1 MFTALVS
8 CVQCADVRLGD
19 DGRAL
24 CLSVEAV
31 HRVSLLIRFGSGH
44 EEQVLV
50 YNNSQNV
57 STEKYILAADFSA
70 VIVRNMTIS
79 DEGVYRCTV
88 STTDGETSNTEAILS
103 VFGESFR
110 SLCLLIPSTLC

>member
-1 MFTALVS
+1 M
-8 CVQCADVRLGD
+8 
-19 DGRAL
+19 
-24 CLSVEAV
+24 EAV